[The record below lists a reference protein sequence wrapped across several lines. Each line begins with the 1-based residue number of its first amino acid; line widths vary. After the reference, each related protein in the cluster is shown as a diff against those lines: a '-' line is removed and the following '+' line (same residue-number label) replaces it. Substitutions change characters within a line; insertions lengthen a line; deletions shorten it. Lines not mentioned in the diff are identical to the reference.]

1 MIIIVDNNLKNG
13 TVLIAV
19 KVEICPTKPHVPMPA
34 PIGEFSSLKIIV
46 ENGPS
51 IAEAR
56 GDLGTRRCGSRTVIS
71 FLPPTRCFSVSTKE
85 RCP

>member
-1 MIIIVDNNLKNG
+1 MAGSIICIIIIVNNNLKNG
-13 TVLIAV
+13 TWLIAV

-51 IAEAR
+51 IAEASV
-56 GDLGTRRCGSRTVIS
+56 GGIKIFG
-71 FLPPTRCFSVSTKE
+71 FLIIFGICNILVPSP
-85 RCP
+85 

>member
-1 MIIIVDNNLKNG
+1 MAGSIICIIIIVNNNFKNG
-13 TVLIAV
+13 TWLIAV

-51 IAEAR
+51 IAEAIV
-56 GDLGTRRCGSRTVIS
+56 GGIKIFG
-71 FLPPTRCFSVSTKE
+71 FLIIFGICNILVPSP
-85 RCP
+85 